1 MSFCVEYWHV
11 LVYNLDDKLKA
22 PWQIRY
28 SGKDLH
34 IFPGWYSIPLWYLL
48 DSWENDAFFYPQQTA
63 MYCCPVPWGALSNN
77 WVSCKVYQFWIY
89 LLHENTWKRTFIIS
103 GEIIWKRKIVSLENN
118 LFVQD
123 MWTNLHNMDTW
134 QKKNIFFTEQLPVAA
149 SGYCVYFLL
158 QLMRV
163 DVRLNKKKMKF

>member
-89 LLHENTWKRTFIIS
+89 LLHENTWKHTFIIS
-103 GEIIWKRKIVSLENN
+103 GEIIWKKKYSPWRITFSCKICEPIS
-118 LFVQD
+118 
-123 MWTNLHNMDTW
+123 TTW
-134 QKKNIFFTEQLPVAA
+134 IHGKKRT
-149 SGYCVYFLL
+149 YFLRNSSQWL
-158 QLMRV
+158 LL
-163 DVRLNKKKMKF
+163 DIAYIFYYNWWE